1 YYDSTPAQRDYSIIS
16 RLTLEDLRG
25 QCVYCNHCL
34 PCPAQIDIASVHKF
48 LDLALAGDQMAK
60 NHYLSLTKQAGDCLE
75 CGSCEDNCP
84 FQVKVRDKMKQ
95 AQKFFGQ

>member
-1 YYDSTPAQRDYSIIS
+1 
-16 RLTLEDLRG
+16 
-25 QCVYCNHCL
+25 
-34 PCPAQIDIASVHKF
+34 
-48 LDLALAGDQMAK
+48 MAK